1 MHKTKKKWGN
11 EGLGLTNSP
20 IIDFLCHMPFLTVTI
35 CLLAAYGVLMALY
48 TRGYWRMRPF
58 AAGSKVPK
66 SKFSVIIPAR
76 NEASNIEDCITG
88 ILAQKYPAHLFD
100 IIVVDD
106 FSEDETAQ
114 VVSKIALQHNNVR
127 LLQLKD
133 FTNNENLIAYKKRA
147 IEIAINEASGD
158 WIVTTDADCSVTTN
172 WLATYDAYIQEHD
185 CVMMAAPVAYTNT
198 GSLLS
203 IFQVLDFIS
212 LQGITAAAVA
222 SGSHTLCNGANL
234 CYSKKAFESVGKFS
248 GIDHLPSGDDMLLM
262 HKMKK
267 SYPGKIGYLFA
278 QEAVVTTAPSATLGL
293 FLQQRIRWASKA
305 TGYQDKIIFWILL
318 LVYLVNASLLLY
330 LPIHFLQT
338 GNIYTW
344 LILIGCKTLIEI
356 PFMFASA
363 TFFKQQKLL
372 WWFALMQ
379 PFHIVYTLVAG
390 WFGTFGSYKWKGRT
404 VMKQQDDHFF
414 RKLRRNKAASVSLFI
429 VAAAFLMAVFAYFMA
444 PEHSPNANRMIP
456 EIGSMKPGFTIQLLQ
471 VKRIGETKQISF
483 FEKLIGGE
491 EDVYTFIP
499 ITSYTI
505 KGSDIYF
512 QKYIDE
518 GITESGVMQLSLV
531 ANNPVITQ
539 TYYAGTDKFGRDML
553 SRLIIGVRVS
563 LGVGL
568 IAVLLSLTIGI
579 LLGALAGFYRGWID
593 ECIMWFINVI
603 WSIPTLLLVFAIT
616 LVLGKGFWQ
625 VFIAVG
631 LTMWVNVARLVRGQ
645 VMAIKNREFIEATR
659 VLGYSDTRTIF
670 IHILPNIIGPI
681 LVIAASNFASAIVI
695 EAGLS
700 FLGVGVQPPQPSWGL
715 MIKENYNF
723 IITHNP
729 ALALA
734 PGIAIMILVL
744 AFNLLGN
751 GLRDAFNVREK

>member
-1 MHKTKKKWGN
+1 M
-11 EGLGLTNSP
+11 
-20 IIDFLCHMPFLTVTI
+20 
-35 CLLAAYGVLMALY
+35 AAYGVLMALY
-48 TRGYWRMRPF
+48 TRGHWNLRAFVAKGKTPQT
-58 AAGSKVPK
+58 
-66 SKFSVIIPAR
+66 KFSIVIPAR
-76 NEASNIEDCITG
+76 NEAANIENCIAG
-88 ILAQKYPAHLFD
+88 ILAQNYPSHLFEL
-100 IIVVDD
+100 IVIDD
-106 FSEDETAQ
+106 FSEDETANI
-114 VVSKIALQHNNVR
+114 VGSIALQYNNVR
-127 LLQLKD
+127 LLRLQD
-133 FTNNENLIAYKKRA
+133 FTKDENIVAYKKRA
-147 IEIAINEASGD
+147 IEIAIEQANHP
-158 WIVTTDADCSVTTN
+158 WIVTTDADCSFTNN
-172 WLATYDAYIQEHD
+172 WLASYDAYIQEHN
-185 CVMMAAPVAYTNT
+185 CVMIAAPVSYKNT
-198 GSLLS
+198 GSFLS
-203 IFQVLDFIS
+203 VFQVLDFIS
-212 LQGITAAAVA
+212 LQGITAAAVG

-234 CYSKKAFESVGKFS
+234 CYSKEAFEHVGKFS

-267 SYPGKIGYLFA
+267 SYPEKIGYLYA
-278 QEAVVTTAPSATLGL
+278 QDTVVTTAPSATLDL
-293 FLQQRIRWASKA
+293 FIQQRIRWSSKA
-305 TGYQDKIIFWILL
+305 LGYQDKIIFWILL
-318 LVYLVNASLLLY
+318 LVYLVNFSLLVY
-330 LPIHFLQT
+330 LPVNLIET
-338 GNIYTW
+338 GNINNW
-344 LILIGCKTLIEI
+344 LVFIGCKTLVEI
-356 PFMFASA
+356 PFMYASA
-363 TFFKQQKLL
+363 KYFNQQKLL
-372 WWFALMQ
+372 WCFLLMQ
-379 PFHIVYTLVAG
+379 PFHILYTVVAG

-404 VMKQQDDHFF
+404 VTKNEPDRFF
-414 RKLRRNKAASVSLFI
+414 TKLKRNKPASVSLYI
-429 VAAAFLMAVFAYFMA
+429 IAAAFLMAVFAYFIA

-471 VKRIGETKQISF
+471 VKRIGQTTNASF
-483 FEKLIGGE
+483 FDRLLNGK
-491 EDVYTFIP
+491 EDANTFIP
-499 ITSYTI
+499 ITSYHI
-505 KGSDIYF
+505 KGDSIYY

-518 GITESGVMQLSLV
+518 GITEAGVMPLSL
-531 ANNPVITQ
+531 AAKEPVIKQ

-563 LGVGL
+563 LGVGM

-645 VMAIKNREFIEATR
+645 VMAIKNREFIEAAQ
-659 VLGYSDTRTIF
+659 VLGYSNTRTIF
-670 IHILPNIIGPI
+670 LHILPNIIGPV